1 MDDIVFD
8 EFEAYTLQI
17 RTSFINKIF
26 YVPNIPKEEFYNI
39 IVKVKY
45 RSLICDKIYEDIVHY
60 RNDLP
65 IAIFSFCKIINVTF
79 KFKNK
84 SEMIKFK
91 LKYL

>member
-1 MDDIVFD
+1 MDKIVFD

-17 RTSFINKIF
+17 RVSFNNNIF
-26 YVPNIPKEEFYNI
+26 YVPNIPEEEFYNI
-39 IVKVKY
+39 VVKVKY
-45 RSLICDKIYEDIVHY
+45 IPFICDDIYEDIVHY
-60 RNDLP
+60 RNDIP
-65 IAIFSFCKIINVTF
+65 IAMFSFCKIINVTF